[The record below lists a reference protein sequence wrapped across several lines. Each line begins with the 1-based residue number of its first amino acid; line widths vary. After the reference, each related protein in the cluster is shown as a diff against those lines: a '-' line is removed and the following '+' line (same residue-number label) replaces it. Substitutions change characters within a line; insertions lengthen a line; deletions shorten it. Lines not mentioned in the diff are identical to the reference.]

1 MVDEAWCC
9 GISAFP
15 LPLSVEV
22 IERRRAA
29 RFRVEASDPEV
40 V

>member
-1 MVDEAWCC
+1 LVLRHF
-9 GISAFP
+9 AFP